1 MSDLDDHSIPLLTDI
16 LVPGNPTHARAPQ
29 WAPAGHAPFEAG
41 GGFATDSAIGP
52 LSASAAPAAV
62 PDAPVASFVAP
73 PSVAPALVAA
83 DLRNSY
89 DSHDAYA
96 YDPEALAERLRGR
109 FASYLTGEGRSVIE
123 TRCRDALQEHSTWL
137 VNQITREVALA
148 LETELT
154 GWVRDAVRDEMA
166 RRGAD
171 RH

>member
-16 LVPGNPTHARAPQ
+16 LVPGNPAHARAPQ

-41 GGFATDSAIGP
+41 GGFTTESAIGP
-52 LSASAAPAAV
+52 LSGGATPTAA
-62 PDAPVASFVAP
+62 PDAPVASFVPP
-73 PSVAPALVAA
+73 PSMAPALVAA
-83 DLRNSY
+83 DLR
-89 DSHDAYA
+89 DSHDPHG

-123 TRCRDALQEHSTWL
+123 TRCRDALQDHSTWL

-171 RH
+171 HR